1 MAFSAGAYHGLSYI
15 AETTFGT
22 TPAGTYN
29 AIRHTSCSL
38 ALTKDGFQSNE
49 LRNDRQ
55 ISDFR
60 HGVLRVGGDIGIE
73 FSYAEFDDLLEA
85 ALFGTWTSHV
95 LKAGVTPRSF
105 TMRRRF
111 ADILLDGF
119 FTGCMVNS
127 FSLSIPANAMV
138 TGSFGLVGKSA
149 SYSGSL
155 HTVTI
160 TATAACA
167 TGGDAT
173 VTVAGTATTVAL
185 TTEDDSATKVAKDIA
200 AALDA
205 VPGYTASSDAAIV
218 TLIYPAVDGN
228 ATVSY
233 SAGTTGATA
242 TVGTPAVTVPAASE
256 THSPFDSFTG
266 VIQEGGSPIAVITSI
281 DLSLENGLE
290 PVFVVGANSAP
301 AIVPGRSNL
310 TGTVSAYFENKTML
324 DKFINE
330 TESSIEIELGSTSNK
345 YDIEIPRVKYTGGDN
360 GVSGEGPIV
369 INMPFQA
376 LYDSSEETNLKI
388 TRTPAP

>member
-1 MAFSAGAYHGLSYI
+1 MAFAAGSYHGLSYI

-22 TPAGTYN
+22 TPAGTYQ
-29 AIRHTSCSL
+29 ALRHTNCSL

-49 LRNDRQ
+49 LRDDRQ

-73 FSYAEFDDLLEA
+73 FSYSEFDDMLEA
-85 ALFGTWTSHV
+85 ALFGEWSDNV
-95 LKAGVTPRSF
+95 LKAGTTAKSF

-127 FSLSIPANAMV
+127 FNLSIPANAMV
-138 TGSFGLVGKSA
+138 TGGFGLVGKSA

-160 TATAACA
+160 TATNECTSAE
-167 TGGDAT
+167 DAT
-173 VTVAGTATTVAL
+173 VTVAGVETTVAL
-185 TTEDDSATKVAKDIA
+185 TTSEDDTTEVATAIA
-200 AALDA
+200 TALDA
-205 VPGYTASSDAAIV
+205 VSGYTATSSSAVV
-218 TLIYPAVDGN
+218 TLTYPAVDGVY
-228 ATVSY
+228 AVSY

-242 TVGTPAVTVPAASE
+242 TVGTPAVTDADASA

-266 VIQEGGSPIAVITSI
+266 VLQENSSTIAVITSI
-281 DLSLENGLE
+281 ELNLQNGLE
-290 PVFVVGANSAP
+290 PTFVVGSNSTP
-301 AIVPGRSNL
+301 SITPGRSNL
-310 TGTVSAYFENKTML
+310 TGTVSAYFENKTLL

-330 TESSIEIELGSTSNK
+330 TESSIELELGSTSNK
-345 YDIEIPRVKYTGGDN
+345 YDIEIPRIKYTGGEN
-360 GVSGEGPIV
+360 PASGEGPIV

-376 LYDSSEETNLKI
+376 LYDSGEGTNLKI
-388 TRTPAP
+388 TRTPE